1 MPVSFV
7 AESLFPAFWCSLKT
21 KLQLWGSPRPPPP
34 LFFSF
39 LFLGWAG
46 GLCDCSSVR
55 RTQCCQGRSPG
66 LFTGVF
72 LLDLLSKGEG
82 IPADTLPSE
91 SPLGCVETLVFF
103 SGSFTL
109 AVGSTPAQ
117 MSKHTQMSVRNPS
130 DEGEDRKKPGTFFF
144 FFVCFYVLIRF
155 FETGEGRF
163 KLGIVVGMWN
173 PVWSLSP
180 RLGAQTPPDN
190 CLARSLEQEGTGEI
204 ASVTQGTSN
213 CYLLFLRPLPGD
225 LVLRWAGEVGSWEAS
240 RYL

>member
-1 MPVSFV
+1 M
-7 AESLFPAFWCSLKT
+7 
-21 KLQLWGSPRPPPP
+21 
-34 LFFSF
+34 
-39 LFLGWAG
+39 
-46 GLCDCSSVR
+46 
-55 RTQCCQGRSPG
+55 
-66 LFTGVF
+66 
-72 LLDLLSKGEG
+72 LSKGEG

-163 KLGIVVGMWN
+163 KLGIAVGMWN
-173 PVWSLSP
+173 PV
-180 RLGAQTPPDN
+180 
-190 CLARSLEQEGTGEI
+190 
-204 ASVTQGTSN
+204 
-213 CYLLFLRPLPGD
+213 
-225 LVLRWAGEVGSWEAS
+225 
-240 RYL
+240 